1 MAHEITSQDGLVMV
15 GAPAWHGLGIVL
27 PEGDL
32 EPREA
37 RRLAG
42 LDWIVRE
49 EPLFC
54 KRSPTDLVQGI
65 TTHKAIVREDT
76 GDVLGVVGADFHP
89 VQNGE
94 LFELLQALGRPVETA
109 GSIRGGRVVFGLLRQ
124 GSFRLG
130 PPEAGD
136 VVHKYLL
143 ASNGHDGSAALRFTP
158 TDVRVVCRNTLAR
171 AEETGVGVRYLHTAG
186 LARRL
191 DEAKRSLERAEA
203 LVSVQQEEAELLYR
217 TTWDDETFSA
227 FLRSTLADLRPG
239 VALSTVRASLETVA
253 ELELWASD
261 GMIGPDADPA
271 HRRLAELASDLVLA
285 VHHPENTLPGM
296 TGTAWQAYQGVSR
309 WAQHERKGRMDALTS
324 ELAGPV
330 RGIKGRAWSRAL
342 QLSREARLSGLL
354 GPGSPAGGS
363 GPFHWRDQHADRD

>member
-1 MAHEITSQDGLVMV
+1 MAHEITSKDGLVLV
-15 GAPAWHGLGIVL
+15 GQPAWHGLGVVL
-27 PEGDL
+27 PEGNLD
-32 EPREA
+32 PQEA

-49 EPLFC
+49 APLLAMDPVPDQDPSSSTVRY
-54 KRSPTDLVQGI
+54 RSVA
-65 TTHKAIVREDT
+65 THKAIVREDT

-124 GSFRLG
+124 GTFTLG
-130 PPEAGD
+130 ATD
-136 VVHKYLL
+136 KVHKFLL
-143 ASNGHDGSAALRFTP
+143 ASNGHDGSCALRFTP

-217 TTWDDETFSA
+217 TQWDDETFSA
-227 FLRSTLADLRPG
+227 FLQSTLAELRPG
-239 VALSTVRASLETVA
+239 VEIAELRASLDTVA
-253 ELELWASD
+253 SLELRF
-261 GMIGPDADPA
+261 PA
-271 HRRLAELASDLVLA
+271 VDNTPEPLIRARVRVRELAEDLVLA

-296 TGTAWQAYQGVSR
+296 VGTAWQAYQGVSR
-309 WAQHERKGRMDALTS
+309 WAQHERKGRMDPLTS

-342 QLSREARLSGLL
+342 QLSR
-354 GPGSPAGGS
+354 
-363 GPFHWRDQHADRD
+363 